1 MPEKTSDRVRLQQD
15 LVSLVETLDLSEL
28 QKQFLRSRWL
38 DQVLWMESAA
48 DRSRVAYTS
57 LRLTTI
63 IGGVIVPALVSLNVG
78 GEAAP
83 VVRWLTFALSLL
95 VAISAAVE
103 EFCHF
108 GERWRHYRRAV
119 ERLKLE
125 GWQFL
130 QLSGQYRDHK
140 DHAEAYR
147 TFAGL
152 ADSLIQQEV
161 EVYITEVVR
170 EREVAKDK
178 GQANGA

>member
-1 MPEKTSDRVRLQQD
+1 MPESTSYRVRLQRELD
-15 LVSLVETLDLSEL
+15 SLVEALDVSEL

-38 DQVLWMESAA
+38 DQVLWMEGAA
-48 DRSRVAYTS
+48 DRSRVAHTS

-78 GEAAP
+78 GEAAMT
-83 VVRWLTFALSLL
+83 VRWLTFALSLV
-95 VAISAAVE
+95 VAISVAVE
-103 EFCHF
+103 EFFHF

-125 GWQFL
+125 GWHFF
-130 QLSGQYRDHK
+130 QLSGPYSEHK

-152 ADSLIQQEV
+152 AESLMQQEV
-161 EVYITEVVR
+161 EVYITQVVR
-170 EREVAKDK
+170 EKEVAKEK